1 MPYDASLV
9 ARFDTAYGPLVAAVA
24 EYERLGALGHLLTQ
38 RDATKQLDAKIV
50 EQAREAYKALLMLDS
65 QGLSAEINLLYALI
79 KDHGGTTTDKHRS
92 RNDEAGPPPRAPLVV
107 SRKRTA
113 QIVGVGLAALR
124 PPPGPR
130 RTGPRSLLLRLG
142 PRRIEARS
150 VSFSLKAPAASGSC
164 SLTSRVSSRPFRFI
178 YHPFAVDCTTSL
190 AVLWGSEVGR
200 IPANGE
206 IARQAAALHARRAAG
221 VRRAGARRPAG
232 RARGQLGLGVVM
244 WAVLLASLW
253 PLPLERRVQTALVI
267 AAATCMEVVGSI
279 LWGVYTYRLHNL
291 PLFVPPGH
299 GLIYLG
305 GISLSESG
313 LVRSRAR
320 PFLWAVTA
328 CAVAWALAG
337 LTVLPRLDVAG
348 ALGVAVF
355 LFFLWRGRAPA
366 VYGGVFVVVA
376 FLELWGTAIGLWQWH
391 AITPGLGL
399 PMGNP
404 PSGAMSGY
412 VLFDVVA
419 IAVTARL
426 LRGRRLA
433 RPAIA
438 PAG

>member
-1 MPYDASLV
+1 MTRLRDTRLLFTLGVVLV
-9 ARFDTAYGPLVAAVA
+9 FVV
-24 EYERLGALGHLLTQ
+24 LGLADRQ
-38 RDATKQLDAKIV
+38 
-50 EQAREAYKALLMLDS
+50 
-65 QGLSAEINLLYALI
+65 
-79 KDHGGTTTDKHRS
+79 
-92 RNDEAGPPPRAPLVV
+92 
-107 SRKRTA
+107 
-113 QIVGVGLAALR
+113 VGL
-124 PPPGPR
+124 
-130 RTGPRSLLLRLG
+130 
-142 PRRIEARS
+142 
-150 VSFSLKAPAASGSC
+150 
-164 SLTSRVSSRPFRFI
+164 
-178 YHPFAVDCTTSL
+178 
-190 AVLWGSEVGR
+190 
-200 IPANGE
+200 
-206 IARQAAALHARRAAG
+206 
-221 VRRAGARRPAG
+221 
-232 RARGQLGLGVVM
+232 RGQLGLGVVM

-299 GLIYLG
+299 GLIYLA
-305 GISLSESG
+305 GISLSESR

-328 CAVAWALAG
+328 GAVAWALAG

-355 LFFLWRGRAPA
+355 LFFLWRGRAPV
-366 VYGGVFVVVA
+366 VYAGVFVVVA

-419 IAVTARL
+419 IGLTARL

>member
-1 MPYDASLV
+1 MARLRDRPLLFTLGVLLV
-9 ARFDTAYGPLVAAVA
+9 FVV
-24 EYERLGALGHLLTQ
+24 LGLADRQ
-38 RDATKQLDAKIV
+38 
-50 EQAREAYKALLMLDS
+50 
-65 QGLSAEINLLYALI
+65 
-79 KDHGGTTTDKHRS
+79 
-92 RNDEAGPPPRAPLVV
+92 
-107 SRKRTA
+107 
-113 QIVGVGLAALR
+113 VGL
-124 PPPGPR
+124 
-130 RTGPRSLLLRLG
+130 
-142 PRRIEARS
+142 
-150 VSFSLKAPAASGSC
+150 
-164 SLTSRVSSRPFRFI
+164 
-178 YHPFAVDCTTSL
+178 
-190 AVLWGSEVGR
+190 
-200 IPANGE
+200 
-206 IARQAAALHARRAAG
+206 
-221 VRRAGARRPAG
+221 
-232 RARGQLGLGVVM
+232 RGQLGLGVVM
-244 WAVLLASLW
+244 WAALLASLW
-253 PLPLERRVQTALVI
+253 PLPLERRVQAALVI
-267 AAATCMEVVGSI
+267 AAATCMEVIGSI

-299 GLIYLG
+299 GLIYLA

-313 LVRSRAR
+313 FLRRRQR

-328 CAVAWALAG
+328 CAVAWAVAG

-348 ALGVAVF
+348 ALGVSVF

-391 AITPGLGL
+391 AVTPGLGL

>member
-1 MPYDASLV
+1 M
-9 ARFDTAYGPLVAAVA
+9 ARLPDGPTLF
-24 EYERLGALGHLLTQ
+24 T
-38 RDATKQLDAKIV
+38 
-50 EQAREAYKALLMLDS
+50 
-65 QGLSAEINLLYALI
+65 
-79 KDHGGTTTDKHRS
+79 
-92 RNDEAGPPPRAPLVV
+92 
-107 SRKRTA
+107 
-113 QIVGVGLAALR
+113 VGVLAVFVVLGLADR
-124 PPPGPR
+124 
-130 RTGPRSLLLRLG
+130 
-142 PRRIEARS
+142 
-150 VSFSLKAPAASGSC
+150 
-164 SLTSRVSSRPFRFI
+164 
-178 YHPFAVDCTTSL
+178 
-190 AVLWGSEVGR
+190 EVG
-200 IPANGE
+200 
-206 IARQAAALHARRAAG
+206 L
-221 VRRAGARRPAG
+221 
-232 RARGQLGLGVVM
+232 RGQLGLGVVM

-253 PLPLERRVQTALVI
+253 ALPLERRVQTALVI
-267 AAATCMEVVGSI
+267 VAATCMEVVGSILWGVYTYRLVIVAATCMEVVGSI

-305 GISLSESG
+305 GISLSESR
-313 LVRSRAR
+313 LVRGRQR

-328 CAVAWALAG
+328 CAALWALAG

-348 ALGVAVF
+348 ALGVCVF

-412 VLFDVVA
+412 VLFDVFA

-426 LRGRRLA
+426 LRARRLA
-433 RPAIA
+433 RPAVA